1 MLGVNPDMYDAVKK
15 KYRKYSVKPIVYEPR
30 SSWNFKKVWRILN
43 LEDVLRGEQVEI
55 SGADGRKYFDCDKR
69 LRHQMNET
77 KSIRPKTTS
86 SNYRT
91 KLQYIAYLQQFN

>member
-43 LEDVLRGEQVEI
+43 LEDVLRGE
-55 SGADGRKYFDCDKR
+55 
-69 LRHQMNET
+69 
-77 KSIRPKTTS
+77 
-86 SNYRT
+86 
-91 KLQYIAYLQQFN
+91 